1 MNKLSKLENFKIWA
15 KVNLD
20 EIVFFMGM
28 ALVFLAIQGFA
39 PLDANTSLKAVIL
52 GNLSILI
59 VSIYQENSKM
69 FLLTLVMGFAQLT
82 NVMSS

>member
-28 ALVFLAIQGFA
+28 ALVFLFMTLMEQLLIQAIEQHMMHRE
-39 PLDANTSLKAVIL
+39 IL
-52 GNLSILI
+52 TYLHGDRKTQKST
-59 VSIYQENSKM
+59 
-69 FLLTLVMGFAQLT
+69 F
-82 NVMSS
+82 